1 MPVGKMK
8 QRFHELL
15 GEVCQKILEIQKET
29 SKDQTM
35 SKQIEEYIQKNF
47 QDADLNISIT
57 SQHFG
62 LTPAYLSSIYKKQT
76 GGSLLDYIL
85 TVRIT
90 HAEQYLDQ
98 GYSVVE
104 VASMTGFRDSGTF
117 IRAFKKKMG
126 VTPGQLKKEKPG
138 K

>member
-1 MPVGKMK
+1 M
-8 QRFHELL
+8 
-15 GEVCQKILEIQKET
+15 
-29 SKDQTM
+29 
-35 SKQIEEYIQKNF
+35 
-47 QDADLNISIT
+47 
-57 SQHFG
+57 
-62 LTPAYLSSIYKKQT
+62 
-76 GGSLLDYIL
+76 DYIL